1 MYATNVIRGV
11 GLATMPLP
19 FTGRPGTHRLERR
32 LYMAQFPYLPLW
44 TDAYLADTSHL
55 STIEHGAYLLLLMAM
70 WRNKSTLQ
78 NDDKLLARYARL
90 NAGQWR
96 RIKPTILGF
105 FDVTESEI
113 SQGRLTDEYEAVK
126 RKSIV
131 NTFNANARWLKEK
144 EKVNADAPVLQCEL
158 DAIQS
163 QSQSQSQKKKG
174 EAAPL
179 SKPSKGSRLGN
190 DWALPPEFR
199 EFAFKEGMRHDEIE
213 REAEKFKDYWVSVDG
228 YRGVKRDWVATWRN
242 WIRRR
247 KDYSGTKSQQW
258 NGYSHA
264 DKTSNLIHG
273 LSIAALSEAPSADN
287 GSTDRAARVGEG
299 VGSSGKARQITDG
312 LEP

>member
-1 MYATNVIRGV
+1 
-11 GLATMPLP
+11 
-19 FTGRPGTHRLERR
+19 
-32 LYMAQFPYLPLW
+32 MAQFPYLPLW

-70 WRNKSTLQ
+70 WRNKSTLP

-131 NTFNANARWLKEK
+131 NTISANARWLKEK
-144 EKVNADAPVLQCEL
+144 EKVNADASVSQCEPH
-158 DAIQS
+158 AIHS
-163 QSQSQSQKKKG
+163 QNHNHSQKK
-174 EAAPL
+174 EREVATL
-179 SKPSKGSRLGN
+179 SLPARGTRLQDN
-190 DWALPPEFR
+190 WTLPPEFR
-199 EFAFKEGMRHDEIE
+199 EFAFKEGMRHDDI
-213 REAEKFKDYWVSVDG
+213 EAEALNFKDYWVSVVG
-228 YRGVKRDWVATWRN
+228 QRGIKRSWIATWRN

-247 KDYSGTKSQQW
+247 DKFNGAGSQRR

-264 DKTSNLIHG
+264 DKTSNMLDGIR
-273 LSIAALSEAPSADN
+273 IAALEQAPSGSD
-287 GSTDRAARVGEG
+287 GSTDQPAG
-299 VGSSGKARQITDG
+299 VGDGAGSTGEARQITDG
-312 LEP
+312 LES